1 MKITT
6 IILAL
11 FFSTA
16 ALAAPAQVLIIRH
29 AEKPEDGN
37 GLSEKGFKRALAL
50 VQYFKSN
57 PDVTQHG
64 TPAAIFAMKPKDEN
78 GSIRAIQTVS
88 PLAQNLGLPV
98 NTPFMKLELSELV
111 NKINSNQQ
119 YNGKTVLICWEH
131 KVIPDMAKIF
141 GVNPRPSDWPGED
154 FETVF
159 EIDFTGNK
167 VSKFK
172 TFKENLKGLDF

>member
-6 IILAL
+6 ILLAL

-88 PLAQNLGLPV
+88 PLAQNLGLPIFSSILRDDL
-98 NTPFMKLELSELV
+98 NSLV
-111 NKINSNQQ
+111 SKVMTDQS
-119 YNGKTVLICWEH
+119 YNGKMVLICWEH

-141 GVNPRPSDWPGED
+141 GVNPRPSDWPGDD

-172 TFKENLKGLDF
+172 TFKENLKGLDD